1 VALLEPVVMPLEQIA
16 ELPLSAELRLGTVSH
31 YSLAESFEPSSYSI
45 GANAPDFN
53 SIAEARETL

>member
-1 VALLEPVVMPLEQIA
+1 VASLEPVVMPLERIA

-45 GANAPDFN
+45 GANGADFN
-53 SIAEARETL
+53 RIA